1 MPRWTAL
8 IGRALG
14 AGLRKRGRLLADEG
28 YWKRETGALQRR
40 ELRWL
45 LNQAKGTEFGRAH
58 GFTRLATV
66 ADRDLVRAYR
76 DAVPIGDWDAFAAP
90 IARMREGAE
99 PDVLWPGLV
108 RHFAMS
114 SGTTAGGKY
123 IPVSR
128 EMLRSNRRAAMDIF
142 ANLSRLGVPL
152 ASLTEGRVLF
162 LGGSTRFETSEQGI
176 HTGDL
181 SGIVVP
187 MIRWP
192 ATRVYSPGR
201 DIALI
206 SDWPTK
212 LEAMAEACLDQDVR
226 MISGMPSWAIVL
238 WERMLAKA
246 RERGRPAS
254 TIREI
259 WPNLRVFVHG
269 GVKYAPFDPRV
280 RQLWSGSPEAYD
292 IPRRFEVYPASE
304 GFVAMADGS
313 GALRLCPDIGLFFEF
328 VPLER
333 IEDPSPEAF
342 SADEVEKGQ
351 KYVVVMSTCAGM
363 WRFILGDVVE
373 FQSVPDSAGGRK
385 GDGPARLRIV
395 GRHRQFM
402 NAFGENLI
410 AEHIENGVAEAA
422 RETGLMVGE
431 FTAAP
436 VYPRPGEKARVE
448 LAVELNGSATLAPR
462 VVETFAS
469 AFDRRMRAEAIDY
482 GIKRTNDVGLAP
494 PIITPVAPG
503 TVHRWM
509 ASRGKLGGQHKCPR
523 CSNSREIIEGIL
535 AATKAGG

>member
-1 MPRWTAL
+1 MARWTAL

-45 LNQAKGTEFGRAH
+45 LNRAKGTEFGRGH
-58 GFTRLATV
+58 GFARLATLP
-66 ADRDLVRAYR
+66 DRDLLRAYR
-76 DAVPIGDWDAFAAP
+76 GAVPIGDWDAFAAA

-142 ANLSRLGVPL
+142 ANLSRLGTPL

-162 LGGSTRFETSEQGI
+162 LGGSTRFETSERGI

-201 DIALI
+201 EIALI
-206 SDWPTK
+206 SDWDQK
-212 LEAMAEACLDQDVR
+212 VEAMADACLSQDVR

-246 RERGRPAS
+246 RKQGRVVS

-269 GVKYAPFDPRV
+269 GVKYAPFEPRV
-280 RQLWSGSPEAYD
+280 RQLWSGSPEGDD
-292 IPRRFEVYPASE
+292 IPRRYEVYPASE
-304 GFVAMADGS
+304 GFVSMADGS
-313 GALRLCPDIGLFFEF
+313 GGLRLCSDIGLFFEF
-328 VPLER
+328 VPMER
-333 IEDPSPEAF
+333 IDDANPEAF
-342 SADEVEKGQ
+342 APDEVEKGQ

-373 FQSVPDSAGGRK
+373 FQSVPDRADGRP

-422 RETGLMVGE
+422 RETGLIVGE

-436 VYPRPGEKARVE
+436 VYPRPGEKACVE
-448 LAVELNGSATLAPR
+448 LAVELNGPAGAPAN
-462 VVETFAS
+462 VLHIFAV

-482 GIKRTNDVGLAP
+482 GIKRTDDVGLAP
-494 PIITPVAPG
+494 PIITPIPPG

-523 CSNSREIIEGIL
+523 CSNSRDIIDGIL
-535 AATKAGG
+535 AAAKGG